1 MSEILLY
8 GSIGES
14 FWSPEDSITAKS
26 VMNQLAEIDGDVTVR
41 ISSGGGDVYAGIDI
55 MNALKNHE
63 GEVTVIVESLA
74 ASAASFIAVGGA
86 DKVLMRDSSEM
97 MIHRAWTFADGNAD
111 DVRKTLDDLER
122 QDSKLAKIYA
132 AKAGGEVGEW
142 LDRMSDETW
151 YTAEEAVD
159 AGLADGLVDAKSS
172 QPEVANAVRRRFRFQ
187 NRAAAPPPPLESR
200 SESAVKNQKKGDAMS
215 VFDEIAAKVGKSPE
229 DVEKAFTG
237 FFNEEIT
244 VTATVDISYPEIST
258 VAPTDKITIHPEGEV
273 PAGVVFAAGE
283 APEGWTVEVD
293 ESTGV
298 VTVTA
303 PSGVEPGDKI
313 DIPVT
318 VSGADDNN
326 PADLNVAVEVKAAAS
341 EDETD
346 TSESPASDDVVEV
359 PLAMY
364 DMLAAAYEAKHE
376 QVEANAAKARE
387 EVVDMWIAEGRFS
400 AALRSKAI
408 EAMNADESAARKVW
422 GALPKGKINRAEK
435 GYTISK
441 MPDTVSESSTKED
454 RLAEW
459 LAKADQRANAQK

>member
-41 ISSGGGDVYAGIDI
+41 ISSGGGDVYEGIDI

-97 MIHRAWTFADGNAD
+97 MIHRAWTFTDGNAD

-132 AKAGGEVGEW
+132 AKAGGEVDEW
-142 LDRMSDETW
+142 LDRMSSETW
-151 YTAEEAVD
+151 YTAQEAVD
-159 AGLADGLVDAKSS
+159 AGLADGLVDAKSPE
-172 QPEVANAVRRRFRFQ
+172 PEVANAVRRRFRFQ
-187 NRAAAPPPPLESR
+187 NRAAAPPPPLTRR
-200 SESAVKNQKKGDAMS
+200 SESANHNQKKGDTVSILNQFAQ
-215 VFDEIAAKVGKSPE
+215 ELGKEPE
-229 DVEKAFTG
+229 DVEKALTG

-258 VAPTDKITIHPEGEV
+258 VSPTDKITIHPEGEV

-283 APEGWTVEVD
+283 APEGWTVEVE

-318 VSGADDNN
+318 VSGADNDN
-326 PADLNVAVEVKAAAS
+326 PTELNVAVEVKAAAS

-359 PLAMY
+359 PRAMY
-364 DMLAAAYEAKHE
+364 DMLTAAYEANHE

-387 EVVDMWIAEGRFS
+387 EVVDKWIAEGRFS

-459 LAKADQRANAQK
+459 LAKAEQRASAQK